1 MLLTTSGLS
10 LSNVCQ
16 EFSYDEHP
24 NIQIR
29 IGDDDDTV
37 NINPERKYLPRMLVE
52 KICKPVKKKC
62 LSLCR

>member
-37 NINPERKYLPRMLVE
+37 NTNPERR
-52 KICKPVKKKC
+52 
-62 LSLCR
+62 